1 MRPPLYFRRF
11 DYNRALL
18 PNRWLAEQETG
29 VEDVAAAS
37 GRTGKTIGYPGWS
50 ALYAFLLCHLNPD
63 QDNIIVETG
72 TNVGCSSIILA
83 QALID
88 AGMKGR
94 VHTIEIDP
102 AIARRAGENFAAAGV
117 DGVITQYVGDA
128 KEKLAEIL
136 PGAGKLRAAFLDG
149 SHDEGDVMRE
159 FELIEPHLAPGAL
172 VFFDNTYQIA
182 ERGEDPRVNGAL
194 RRIKHRYGGNIINL
208 EFVSWFTPGLA
219 IWQRETFTMGD
230 PASL

>member
-11 DYNRALL
+11 DYDRRLL
-18 PNRWLAEQETG
+18 PNRWLAEQEMG
-29 VEDVAAAS
+29 VEDQTVAS
-37 GRTGKTIGYPGWS
+37 LRTGKTIGYPGWS
-50 ALYAFLLCHLNPD
+50 ALYALLMCHLRPYEANV
-63 QDNIIVETG
+63 IVETG

-88 AGMKGR
+88 SGGNGR

-102 AIARRAGENFAAAGV
+102 AIAAKAKANFAAAGV
-117 DGVITQYVGDA
+117 DQAITQYIGDA
-128 KEKLAEIL
+128 KQKLIELL
-136 PGAGKLRAAFLDG
+136 PGAAPLRAVFLDG
-149 SHDEGDVMRE
+149 SHDEEDVLRE

-182 ERGEDPRVNGAL
+182 DAGEDQRVNGAL
-194 RRIKHRYGGNIINL
+194 RKIKSRFGGNIINL
-208 EFVSWFTPGLA
+208 EIVSWFTPGLA

-230 PASL
+230 AASL